1 MQHIEIR
8 DAMQC
13 TIVNIDGQ
21 ATRTPPEGKAS
32 RICRQC
38 EQPTWRLTPVCTH
51 CGYDRWTRYRIAAG
65 ATAGA
70 TALAMV
76 IFHPLI

>member
-1 MQHIEIR
+1 MQHIHIS
-8 DAMQC
+8 DATNC
-13 TIVNIDGQ
+13 HIVNVDGGLSH
-21 ATRTPPEGKAS
+21 RPEGAAA
-32 RICRQC
+32 RVCAQC
-38 EQPTWRLTPVCTH
+38 DQPTWRLTPVCMH
-51 CGYDRWTRYRIAAG
+51 CGYDRWARYRLVAG